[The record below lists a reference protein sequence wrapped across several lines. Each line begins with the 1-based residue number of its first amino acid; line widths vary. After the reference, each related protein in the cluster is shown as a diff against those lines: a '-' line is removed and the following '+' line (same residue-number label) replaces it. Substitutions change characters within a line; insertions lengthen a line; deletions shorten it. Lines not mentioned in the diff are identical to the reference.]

1 MAKRK
6 SELNRYIGLLEK
18 DYLTLLEDHITLQ
31 ALKIAGIEEMP
42 IYKAIDSIIK
52 DGKKAVLSKKLW
64 KLLFNA
70 F

>member
-18 DYLTLLEDHITLQ
+18 DYLTLLEDHITLR

-42 IYKAIDSIIK
+42 IYQSIDSIIR
-52 DGKKAVLSKKLW
+52 DGRVEIHLHPVKKKYK
-64 KLLFNA
+64 
-70 F
+70 